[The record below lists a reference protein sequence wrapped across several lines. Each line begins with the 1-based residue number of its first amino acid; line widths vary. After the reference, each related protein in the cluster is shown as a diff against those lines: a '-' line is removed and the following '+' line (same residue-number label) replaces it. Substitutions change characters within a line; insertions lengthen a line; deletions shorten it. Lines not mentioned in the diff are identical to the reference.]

1 MLGSASLAERRKYHP
16 SVDAVCA
23 GYSETTAPDGTIKKS
38 RNSTML
44 NSKSMTTY
52 ARSVSLGPR
61 TRETKLLYSDNYG
74 SHDNDESTMILERK
88 NIETRHFFANSSHLM
103 QPVDQGPGKFV
114 QDVVE
119 SYVSH

>member
-1 MLGSASLAERRKYHP
+1 MAERRKYHP
-16 SVDAVCA
+16 GVDAVLA
-23 GYSETTAPDGTIKKS
+23 GYREVQIGDGKSKKS

-44 NSKSMTTY
+44 NAETMTTY

-74 SHDNDESTMILERK
+74 SHDNEESTEIFERK
-88 NIETRHFFANSSHLM
+88 NVETRHFFPNSCHLM

-119 SYVSH
+119 S